1 MKKIIIDDEKSAVE
15 YIKSVLNEWDSWK
28 THHIYLVQALEKL
41 LTINES
47 RRKALVLKS
56 EYIAKLH
63 QHIDAVTERRKK

>member
-28 THHIYLVQALEKL
+28 NHHIYLVQALEKL

-47 RRKALVLKS
+47 RRKALALKS

-63 QHIDAVTERRKK
+63 QIIDTMGGSNQ